1 MKKLFFFKSS
11 SNNGSS
17 KGSSPPSTEKQ
28 LCWESGSPSR
38 VFPKSWKQMSESQS
52 SGSGSGL
59 QRSRSLS
66 PAPFLVDGNRSP
78 SSAPNQQYKH
88 LSGVCGVKFDVF
100 LAHASG
106 RALTPER
113 DSRTKHCEVADIQAT
128 QVLER
133 PDSSGAD
140 HDSFST
146 SSYCSSNVSTKI
158 IDRYIDGEKQ
168 VERSRPKNG
177 SQRNNSGSGNGYGRL
192 PLKVHYAASISPT
205 DGARDR
211 PKSHS
216 YREAK
221 GTCLHFSSRDW
232 VENGFGHESPCRL
245 AENVIE
251 GLSRTHTL
259 PRSSLKE
266 LNHNIPITIDDVY
279 TGSLNRCLDTDLNVL
294 SQKSCGFGGPHKFVD
309 RGKDYR
315 GLQKQ
320 DCFFAVNSE
329 DLTSLE
335 EEDIYFELRRKYKE
349 AEERV
354 RLLSEQ
360 LEKESFLCDR
370 GIDIPSLIQ
379 TINHLTQEK
388 FNLALEVLGLL
399 QSQIIDRASSKEALR
414 VAKADLESQ
423 TRKLEKE
430 KDDLQLGLEKE
441 LDRRSSD
448 WSVKVEKYRYEE
460 QRLRERVRELAEH
473 NVSLQRA
480 VSSFSQRDAETRSMI
495 THSEQQLKELN
506 RRVEELD
513 EENRDLRQNLSALQ
527 EKYRS
532 ANEDVCCVKR
542 NFEEK
547 ENECKELQKSI
558 TRLLRTCSEQGKTI
572 EGLQE
577 QYGDELGK
585 KYSSQEFDRRMAKLQ
600 MEQMRLTG
608 IELSLRRELESYRV
622 EVDCLRHENIN
633 LLDRLKGNGKELGAL
648 TFKLDKEMQTRVC
661 CLQNQGL
668 LMLNESN
675 RLSSKL
681 LDFIKGKGSQQQET
695 QMCLEVFRNG
705 LDGQFIVECDM
716 KVQGFKRGTEN
727 LTRSLQTMSSLLHEK
742 SSALQPQDTNRSEKL
757 YDQEILQSELKA
769 EILLTSLLR
778 EKLYSKELEVEQLQ
792 AELAAAVR
800 GNDIVR
806 CEVQNAMDNISCLT
820 HRLKDLELQMMK
832 KDDNINHLQNDLQE
846 STKELKIMKGILPK
860 VSEER
865 DLMWEEVKQYNEKNM
880 LLNSE
885 VNLLKKKIETL
896 DEDTLLKEGQITI
909 LKDTLGNRALDLLS
923 SSDSI
928 HEFLLK

>member
-17 KGSSPPSTEKQ
+17 KGSSPPSAEKQ
-28 LCWESGSPSR
+28 LYWESGSPRR
-38 VFPKSWKQMSESQS
+38 VFPKSCKQMSESQS

-59 QRSRSLS
+59 ERSQSLS
-66 PAPFLVDGNRSP
+66 SAPFLVDGNRSP
-78 SSAPNQQYKH
+78 SSAPNQQHKH
-88 LSGVCGVKFDVF
+88 LSG
-100 LAHASG
+100 G

-113 DSRTKHCEVADIQAT
+113 HSRTKHCEVAAIQAT
-128 QVLER
+128 HVLER

-158 IDRYIDGEKQ
+158 IDRYIDGEEQ

-177 SQRNNSGSGNGYGRL
+177 SQRNNSRSGNGYGRH

-205 DGARDR
+205 DGARDK

-245 AENVIE
+245 AKNVIE
-251 GLSRTHTL
+251 GLSQTHTL
-259 PRSSLKE
+259 PRSSSKE

-279 TGSLNRCLDTDLNVL
+279 AGSLNRCLDTDLNVL
-294 SQKSCGFGGPHKFVD
+294 SPKSCAFDGPHKFVD

-320 DCFFAVNSE
+320 DCFFAVSSE

-335 EEDIYFELRRKYKE
+335 EENICFELRRKYKE
-349 AEERV
+349 AEERA

-379 TINHLTQEK
+379 TIKHLTQEK

-399 QSQIIDRASSKEALR
+399 QSQIIDRASSEEALR

-430 KDDLQLGLEKE
+430 KDDLQLVLEKE

-473 NVSLQRA
+473 NVSLQRE

-495 THSEQQLKELN
+495 THSEQQLKELT

-513 EENRDLRQNLSALQ
+513 EENQDLRQNLSALQ

-532 ANEDVCCVKR
+532 ANEDACCVKR

-558 TRLLRTCSEQGKTI
+558 TRLLRTCSEQEKTI

-577 QYGDELGK
+577 QYGEELGK
-585 KYSSQEFDRRMAKLQ
+585 QYSSQEFDKRVAKLQ

-608 IELSLRRELESYRV
+608 VELSLRRELESYKV

-633 LLDRLKGNGKELGAL
+633 LLDRLKVNGKELDAL

-668 LMLNESN
+668 LMLNGSN

-705 LDGQFIVECDM
+705 LDSQFIVECNM

-800 GNDIVR
+800 GNDILS

-832 KDDNINHLQNDLQE
+832 KDDNINRLQNDLQE

-896 DEDTLLKEGQITI
+896 DEDILLKEGQITI

-923 SSDSI
+923 SPDSI